1 MSGVLESVTKPA
13 EPPWLAALREAEALG
28 KDKRY
33 AEAEA
38 ICSRLLGEIPDLPG
52 ALGLLGGLRAQ
63 QGDVET
69 AIGLIERAVAR
80 HPNAIAWHDA
90 LCALYRIV
98 HRLDEAVASGR
109 RAVQGQPE
117 NARFLFNLGRAHQ
130 DRGEDDL
137 ALTFFLAALAR
148 QPDDPESHLAVGQ
161 ILLARGEMRP
171 GWIEYEWRNRL
182 EMAKG
187 RLPGIRAPVWN
198 GMKMPA
204 GRILLIADQ
213 GFGDA
218 MQFVRYVPRVRE
230 YCDEVLLACS
240 RELVGM
246 FEKVEGVGRCFQR
259 WQDVPGFSAWAL
271 LSSLPFIF
279 GTDMDTIPSAIPY
292 LAPDP
297 ARAALWRD
305 RFASV
310 LPAGGLRIGIV
321 WAGRP
326 THPNDRRRSVPLDRL
341 LPLAAIP
348 GVRLVSL
355 QVPVPEAE
363 RQRVAEHPDLLDLSA
378 ELTDFAETAAIMRN
392 LDLVVSIDSAVAH
405 LAGALDVPI
414 WVLMPRPADWRWML
428 DRTDT
433 PWYPSMRLFRQPRPG
448 AWDEVFAAV
457 AEAVRERARALRERA
472 AAPATSPGRDPGPAA
487 RAASHPRQNRPPR
500 KRPDRGPPG

>member
-1 MSGVLESVTKPA
+1 MSEVVESAGKVA
-13 EPPWLAALREAEALG
+13 EPAWLVSLREAEALG
-28 KDKRY
+28 KEKRY

-38 ICSRLLGEIPDLPG
+38 ICNRLLGEIPELPG
-52 ALGLLGGLRAQ
+52 AMGLLGGLKAQ
-63 QGDVET
+63 QGEVEV
-69 AIGLIERAVAR
+69 AIGFLERAVAR
-80 HPNAIAWHDA
+80 QPNAIGWWDA

-98 HRLDEAVASGR
+98 HRLEEAIAAGR
-109 RAVQGQPE
+109 RAVQAQSD
-117 NARFLFNLGRAHQ
+117 NARYLFNLGRAHQ
-130 DRGEDDL
+130 DHGDNEL

-218 MQFVRYVPRVRE
+218 MQFVRYIPMVRQ

-240 RELVGM
+240 RELVGL

-259 WQDVPGFSAWAL
+259 WQDVPGFSAWGL
-271 LSSLPFIF
+271 LSSLPFVF
-279 GTDMDTIPSAIPY
+279 GTEMDTIPGGSPY
-292 LAPDP
+292 LTPDP
-297 ARAALWRD
+297 ERVELWRQ
-305 RFASV
+305 RFAAA
-310 LPAGGLRIGIV
+310 LPAGGLRVGVV
-321 WAGRP
+321 WTGRP
-326 THPNDRRRSVPLDRL
+326 THPNDRRRSVALDRF
-341 LPLAAIP
+341 LPLADIP

-363 RQRVAEHPDLLDLSA
+363 KQRVAEHPKLLDLSA
-378 ELTDFAETAAIMRN
+378 DLTDFAETGAIMRN

-405 LAGALDVPI
+405 LAGALGVPI
-414 WVLMPRPADWRWML
+414 WVVMPRPADWRWML
-428 DRTDT
+428 DRADT

-448 AWDEVFAAV
+448 DWDSVFAELI
-457 AEAVRERARALRERA
+457 EAARARVAGEGLSASPASDRA
-472 AAPATSPGRDPGPAA
+472 AAPAPGSR
-487 RAASHPRQNRPPR
+487 PRQTRPRQKPAGR
-500 KRPDRGPPG
+500 APNA